1 MTGLGELTNFILL
14 LQYFCYSLLMWLMP
28 VLVVLFAALEYIMFL
43 LYNQYGHPWKEIL
56 KAALEVENKI
66 LNIAPNNYKAQ
77 LVSPPQS
84 FKGFRFKDIIHH
96 LN

>member
-14 LQYFCYSLLMWLMP
+14 FNSNDSCNSLLMWLMP

-43 LYNQYGHPWKEIL
+43 LFNQYGHPWKEIL
-56 KAALEVENKI
+56 KAALEVENKLI
-66 LNIAPNNYKAQ
+66 IIAPNYKAQ

-84 FKGFRFKDIIHH
+84 FKGFRFKDSSS
-96 LN
+96 